1 VPIDKDLKRE
11 VRMETGMKFG
21 RNAPSVAQVKETTRQ
36 VLEAKL
42 KQKQQQL
49 APADKETFI
58 NAITDDLLG
67 YGPLEQLLDDD
78 NITEIM
84 VNGPGGIYI
93 EKRGKKTLSAVEFD
107 DEAHLRT
114 MLEKMLVQA
123 GRRLDE
129 SSPYVDFSLKDGSRI
144 NAIISPL
151 AVNGSTITIRKFLGG
166 LTSLDHLIRL
176 KTINEAM
183 AAFLRAAIK
192 ARLNIVF
199 AGATGAGKTA
209 TLNVLSHELTPDER
223 IITIE
228 DALELKLSQAHVVKL
243 LTRPN
248 NIEGKGAVSVRQLF
262 SNTLRMR
269 PTRII
274 LGELRGE
281 EALDYLQAVNSGH
294 DGTLAVLHASTPADV
309 IGRIETMAM
318 YAGLNLPSSEIR
330 RQIASGLNLIIQHE
344 QLADGS
350 RKITYITEV
359 AGMKDGEIILNDIFR
374 FEFAGL
380 AENGQVIGEFK
391 LVNRPVNTERFK
403 KRGVRIEDITQSG
416 ASQPA

>member
-21 RNAPSVAQVKETTRQ
+21 RNTPSIAQVKETIRQ
-36 VLEAKL
+36 VLETKL
-42 KQKQQQL
+42 KQKQQPL
-49 APADKETFI
+49 APAEKETVI
-58 NAITDDLLG
+58 NAIVDDLLG
-67 YGPLEQLLDDD
+67 FGPLEQLLHDD
-78 NITEIM
+78 NMTEIM
-84 VNGPGGIYI
+84 VNGPDRIYI
-93 EKRGKKTLSAVEFD
+93 EKKGKKTLSTVEFD

-114 MLEKMLVQA
+114 VLEKMLVQA

-151 AVNGSTITIRKFLGG
+151 AVMGSTITIRKFLGG
-166 LTSLDHLIRL
+166 LTSLDHLIQL
-176 KTINEAM
+176 KTINEQM

-228 DALELKLSQAHVVKL
+228 DALELKLSQDHVVKL

-309 IGRIETMAM
+309 IGRLETMAM
-318 YAGLNLPSSEIR
+318 YAGLNLPSNEIR
-330 RQIASGLNLIIQHE
+330 RQIASGLNVIIQHE

-374 FEFAGL
+374 FEFEGL

-391 LVNRPVNTERFK
+391 LINSPVNTERFK
-403 KRGVRIEDITQSG
+403 KRGIRIEEI
-416 ASQPA
+416 A

>member
-1 VPIDKDLKRE
+1 VPIDKELKRD

-21 RNAPSVAQVKETTRQ
+21 RNTPSAAQVRETARQ
-36 VLEAKL
+36 VLETRL
-42 KQKQQQL
+42 KQKPQPL
-49 APADKETFI
+49 TPAEKETVI

-67 YGPLEQLLDDD
+67 FGPLEQLLRDE

-84 VNGPGGIYI
+84 VNGPAGIYI
-93 EKRGKKTLSAVEFD
+93 EKCGKKILSTVEFD

-151 AVNGSTITIRKFLGG
+151 AVHGSTITIRKFLGG
-166 LTSLDHLIRL
+166 LTSLDHLIEL

-183 AAFLRAAIK
+183 AAFFRAAIK

-209 TLNVLSHELTPDER
+209 TLNVLSHELSPDER

-228 DALELKLSQAHVVKL
+228 DALELKLSQAHVVRL

-309 IGRIETMAM
+309 IGRLETMAM

-374 FEFAGL
+374 FEFGGL
-380 AENGQVIGEFK
+380 DENGQVIGEFK
-391 LVNRPVNTERFK
+391 LINRPVNTERFK
-403 KRGVRIEDITQSG
+403 KRGIRIEEI
-416 ASQPA
+416 A

>member
-11 VRMETGMKFG
+11 VRMEAGMKFG
-21 RNAPSVAQVKETTRQ
+21 RNTPSIAQVKETVRQ
-36 VLEAKL
+36 VLETKL

-49 APADKETFI
+49 APAEKETII
-58 NAITDDLLG
+58 NAIVDDLLG
-67 YGPLEQLLDDD
+67 FGPLEQLLHDD
-78 NITEIM
+78 NMTEIM
-84 VNGPGGIYI
+84 INGPDRIYI
-93 EKRGKKTLSAVEFD
+93 EKRGKKTLSTVEFD

-114 MLEKMLVQA
+114 VLEKMLVQA

-151 AVNGSTITIRKFLGG
+151 AVMGSTITIRKFLGG
-166 LTSLDHLIRL
+166 LTSLDHLIQL
-176 KTINEAM
+176 KTINEQM

-228 DALELKLSQAHVVKL
+228 DALELKLSQDHVVKL

-309 IGRIETMAM
+309 IGRLETMAM
-318 YAGLNLPSSEIR
+318 YAGLNLPSHEIR
-330 RQIASGLNLIIQHE
+330 RQIASGLNVIIQHE

-374 FEFAGL
+374 FEFEGL

-391 LVNRPVNTERFK
+391 LINSPVNTERFK
-403 KRGVRIEDITQSG
+403 KRGIRIEEI
-416 ASQPA
+416 A